1 MALGGVIA
9 LFCACAIKLN
19 NIKTTNRN
27 CFKKIVSYLIQLII
41 FDYKDIKGKS
51 YLCKNKMIMTIIQYI
66 KANYKSRD
74 KYLFIMCFIIS
85 FIASMIAK

>member
-51 YLCKNKMIMTIIQYI
+51 YLCKK
-66 KANYKSRD
+66 
-74 KYLFIMCFIIS
+74 
-85 FIASMIAK
+85 

>member
-19 NIKTTNRN
+19 NIKQQIGIAL
-27 CFKKIVSYLIQLII
+27 KKIVSYLIQLII

-51 YLCKNKMIMTIIQYI
+51 YLCKK
-66 KANYKSRD
+66 
-74 KYLFIMCFIIS
+74 
-85 FIASMIAK
+85 